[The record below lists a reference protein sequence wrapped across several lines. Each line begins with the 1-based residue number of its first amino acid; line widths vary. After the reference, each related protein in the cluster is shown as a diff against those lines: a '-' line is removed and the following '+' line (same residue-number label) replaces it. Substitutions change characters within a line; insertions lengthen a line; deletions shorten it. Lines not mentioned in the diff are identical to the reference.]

1 MTMNSEKKELFC
13 KLLAETKREGIE
25 NLISCLESNG
35 FFDSPCSTKYHLC
48 TEGGLLEHSLNV
60 YDVLCQLNE
69 SMNAGIP
76 VESIVLCALLH
87 DIGKAGDH
95 GKKNYVPK
103 YVRSKSKNKETGE
116 YDMVRS
122 VAEPFESNKDLM
134 YEEHEIRSVII
145 AERFIYLSEDEET
158 AILHHNGL
166 FGKLDTKFGTG
177 DPNFC
182 KTKLAFL
189 LHTADMYCSRFLEVD
204 PVE

>member
-1 MTMNSEKKELFC
+1 
-13 KLLAETKREGIE
+13 
-25 NLISCLESNG
+25 
-35 FFDSPCSTKYHLC
+35 
-48 TEGGLLEHSLNV
+48 
-60 YDVLCQLNE
+60 
-69 SMNAGIP
+69 
-76 VESIVLCALLH
+76 
-87 DIGKAGDH
+87 
-95 GKKNYVPK
+95 
-103 YVRSKSKNKETGE
+103 
-116 YDMVRS
+116 MVRS

-166 FGKLDTKFGTG
+166 FGKLDSKSFGS

-189 LHTADMYCSRFLEVD
+189 LHTADMYCSRFVEVD